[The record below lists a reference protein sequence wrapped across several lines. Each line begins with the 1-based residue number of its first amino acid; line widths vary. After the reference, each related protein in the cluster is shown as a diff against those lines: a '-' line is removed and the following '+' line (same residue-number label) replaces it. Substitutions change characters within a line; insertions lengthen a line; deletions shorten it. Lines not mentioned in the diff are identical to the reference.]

1 MKAKL
6 IVALALAGSLAVFVL
21 AATPHEPDSCRAEA
35 TTVAPAGGDPLS
47 DYAKRARV
55 APAASHANLA
65 LFPIS
70 VSGVKVP
77 DVDLPIDKALNA
89 GLVEVTELER
99 SQVSELRLDNRAKE
113 PVFAMAGEMLRGGKQ
128 DRIVGDD
135 LIVPACKE
143 VTIPVFCVERGRWS
157 ARGRGSG
164 GFSAGHSLAG
174 AGVRGGGRA
183 GGQGGVWSG
192 VAAQQERLGAPSETG
207 ALRSV
212 HDSET
217 VRERM
222 KPYLQALSDLPEDHP
237 TASGI
242 VCAINGKIVVADLL
256 SSRALFRELWPQ
268 LLEAYVIDALEREC
282 GARPSGANPGKSP
295 TVDAEEVG
303 RWLDSVASAT
313 RKPKET
319 PGDGDLFELEG
330 PALVGTA
337 LIYDGGVVHLALF
350 GTEAPV
356 PVQHNRLQF
365 RRDRLGAQ

>member
-1 MKAKL
+1 MNARL
-6 IVALALAGSLAVFVL
+6 IVPVALAGSLAVFVL
-21 AATPHEPDSCRAEA
+21 AATPHEPDSGRAEA
-35 TTVAPAGGDPLS
+35 TTVVPAGGDPLS
-47 DYAKRARV
+47 DYAKRVRV

-77 DVDLPIDKALNA
+77 DVDLPVDKALNA

-99 SQVSELRLDNRAKE
+99 SQVSQLRLNNRAKE
-113 PVFAMAGEMLRGGKQ
+113 PVFVMAGEMLRGGKQ
-128 DRIVGDD
+128 DRIIGDD
-135 LIVPACKE
+135 LIVPARKE
-143 VTIPVFCVERGRWS
+143 VTVPVFCVERGRWS
-157 ARGRGSG
+157 ARGRGG
-164 GFSAGHSLAG
+164 AGFSAGHSLAG
-174 AGVRGGGRA
+174 AGVRGAGRA
-183 GGQGGVWSG
+183 GGQGAIWSG

-222 KPYLQALSDLPEDHP
+222 KPYLQALSGLAEDHP

-242 VCAINGKIVVADLL
+242 VCAIDGKIAVADLL
-256 SSRALFRELWPQ
+256 SSRALFCELWPQ

-282 GARPSGANPGKSP
+282 DAEPSGGNPARNRAVGADDVGSWLKS
-295 TVDAEEVG
+295 A
-303 RWLDSVASAT
+303 ASAT
-313 RKPKET
+313 RRPKKT
-319 PGDGDLFELEG
+319 PGDGDLFEVEG

-350 GTEAPV
+350 GTEARDPV
-356 PVQHNRLQF
+356 RYNRLRF